1 MTRAY
6 IYGTGLLAFVAMTA
20 LTLSAIIIPR
30 WVSFRDD
37 TSSITYT
44 YGLHS
49 RCSVETGGC
58 SHFPAPEDCH
68 GSDRYFCSIWRSLGW
83 LMSFSIVLEGM
94 VIFAFLAILA
104 GGRAKRETG
113 WKFLSF
119 MLFLVAMVQCT
130 AMALVAWVYD
140 WDDRF
145 FHGWNLDISWIF
157 ATVSWAVT
165 VLIAAS
171 LTLSAFVLPS
181 EGDYE
186 LLK

>member
-1 MTRAY
+1 MAQSWSVPLRVLD
-6 IYGTGLLAFVAMTA
+6 GLK
-20 LTLSAIIIPR
+20 LTTP
-30 WVSFRDD
+30 
-37 TSSITYT
+37 
-44 YGLHS
+44 
-49 RCSVETGGC
+49 
-58 SHFPAPEDCH
+58 
-68 GSDRYFCSIWRSLGW
+68 LGW

-119 MLFLVAMVQCT
+119 MLFLVGTYAAYGFDVLETNGCGATAMVQCT